1 MPGTEVK
8 SIESFCYKTLISDC
22 FQHSLHHLQSG
33 GRFPRK
39 TLALPEYFCS
49 PEIPQRILHPQPSE
63 PAYPTSL
70 VHCFTYFTPDQ
81 HFPLFSDTLCL
92 DSLPC
97 SCATTHSHSP
107 VLPNSMP
114 CSISWH
120 PVHIQVWH
128 PGHPG
133 LKGRGIC
140 GQLRSSALGQDRFL
154 RLRDNFH
161 LFATV

>member
-8 SIESFCYKTLISDC
+8 RIRSFCYKTLISDC
-22 FQHSLHHLQSG
+22 FSTPFITYSQVAGSPEKL
-33 GRFPRK
+33 
-39 TLALPEYFCS
+39 LPCPCS

-63 PAYPTSL
+63 PAYPTSP

-107 VLPNSMP
+107 VLPDSMT

-120 PVHIQVWH
+120 PAHIQAWH